1 MYVTTCFQVQILAYD
16 CDMFILFKWM
26 ISGCCNFTFYSIAS
40 FYKLIIFMT
49 TNSILNSFLYMWNSQ
64 YEFLPHKLEAE
75 PTISSSSVSIAQ
87 K

>member
-1 MYVTTCFQVQILAYD
+1 
-16 CDMFILFKWM
+16 
-26 ISGCCNFTFYSIAS
+26 
-40 FYKLIIFMT
+40 MT